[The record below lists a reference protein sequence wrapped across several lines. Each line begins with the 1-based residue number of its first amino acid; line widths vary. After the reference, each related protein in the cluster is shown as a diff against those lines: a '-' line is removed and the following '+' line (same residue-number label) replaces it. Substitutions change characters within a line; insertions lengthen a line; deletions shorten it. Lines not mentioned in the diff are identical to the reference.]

1 MIATIGCYL
10 WPFLV
15 SLLFSNASIENTAP
29 YELSEAPVIPAA
41 STNTA
46 QSGLRVALFPVG
58 QSLIIG
64 SGEETLF
71 DLTVSGFEEVEEQA
85 DSSQYFSPAMFL
97 QGVHA
102 MIFGCYDERE
112 SENAQAPAAES
123 ETR

>member
-1 MIATIGCYL
+1 MIMTIGCYL

-15 SLLFSNASIENTAP
+15 SLLFSNASIESSAQ
-29 YELSEAPVIPAA
+29 YELAEAAVIPAA

-46 QSGLRVALFPVG
+46 QSGMRAALFPVG

-71 DLTVSGFEEVEEQA
+71 DLTMSGFEEVEEQG
-85 DSSQYFSPAMFL
+85 DLSQFFSPAMFL
-97 QGVHA
+97 QDA
-102 MIFGCYDERE
+102 QALIYGCYDERD
-112 SENAQAPAAES
+112 SENAQAPVSES